1 MNGDERLEKVKN
13 ILQRIKE
20 ILSNMYG
27 DRVVDIILYGSFA
40 RNTFTED
47 SDIDIAVIL
56 KGKVNRIKEISRI
69 NDFLYDLML
78 ETGELISV
86 YPVPEEEYKS
96 SIWPL
101 YYHFKTEGIKI

>member
-1 MNGDERLEKVKN
+1 MNRDERLEKVKN
-13 ILQRIKE
+13 ILQRVKE

-40 RNTFTED
+40 KDIFTED

-69 NDFLYDLML
+69 NDFLHDLVL

-86 YPVPEEEYKS
+86 YPVPEEEYER